1 VIDQIATN
9 TRLMAD
15 NAQDA
20 ILFGNTKPKDLWLA
34 TYQKYA
40 NNLYSEANN
49 LTHSVHSVGNAV
61 EFAGVSKEYQE
72 LRHDLGVRTSP

>member
-1 VIDQIATN
+1 
-9 TRLMAD
+9 MAN

-20 ILFGNTKPKDLWLA
+20 IMFGDTKPKDLWLA
-34 TYQKYA
+34 TYQKYV
-40 NNLYSEANN
+40 NNLYSEASS
-49 LTHSVHSVGNAV
+49 LTHSAGNAV